1 MIETPSAATEC
12 TLSKYST
19 FPLFQQEA
27 WPLFVESWTPQPI
40 FSDQICKNSGRTD
53 VIDLFLRR
61 GPKVDIKDRC
71 LILSLP

>member
-40 FSDQICKNSGRTD
+40 FSDQICKNSVYIHISERQSRTHH
-53 VIDLFLRR
+53 
-61 GPKVDIKDRC
+61 KY
-71 LILSLP
+71 